1 MGKCRGTSGSRG
13 RAASASRPLLRR
25 QTWRPGCCA
34 ATAAAQ
40 AIGDWLRPLGSIDPV
55 IGFGTRNYKP
65 PGSTELRKQELFVGL
80 ALDLQA
86 VFDDALG
93 GRRSRAAR
101 VGHSI
106 AHGFFEHARLP
117 YTSVPVLETSR
128 SPR

>member
-1 MGKCRGTSGSRG
+1 MYRVAMRMLQDQAK
-13 RAASASRPLLRR
+13 AAD
-25 QTWRPGCCA
+25 
-34 ATAAAQ
+34 AAQ
-40 AIGDWLRPLGSIDPV
+40 QTYLLAWKPRSLAIVRDSPWLRPLGYIDPV

-106 AHGFFEHARLP
+106 AHGFFELASLP